1 MHLTSWA
8 GDNLRRQ
15 PNAPDPPALPDRTR
29 HSVVI
34 RALRYPFI
42 MLDLLFANHAAWF
55 TIPAL
60 LGTGI
65 FLIKL
70 VMMLAGGSDDLDLGG
85 GASAGHIGSDFHGG
99 HDGHGH
105 GGGLMAIASVQGI
118 SAFMMGFG
126 WAGLGGLQG
135 LNLGLLPAMGV
146 GVLGGVGMGG
156 LFLALLSS
164 TRKLS
169 TSGNV
174 NIAETKGATGEVY
187 ATVPA
192 SGQGRGQVKL
202 VVSGRQRIVQAI
214 SQGESIATGITIK
227 VVEVRPDNTVVVA
240 PAGA

>member
-1 MHLTSWA
+1 
-8 GDNLRRQ
+8 
-15 PNAPDPPALPDRTR
+15 
-29 HSVVI
+29 
-34 RALRYPFI
+34 
-42 MLDLLFANHAAWF
+42 MLDLLFSGTAAWF
-55 TIPAL
+55 TVPAL

-70 VMMLAGGSDDLDLGG
+70 VLMLTGGSHDLDVGG
-85 GASAGHIGSDFHGG
+85 DASAVHAGHDFHDG

-105 GGGLMAIASVQGI
+105 SSGLMAIASVQGI
-118 SAFMMGFG
+118 SAFLMGFG
-126 WAGLGGLQG
+126 WAGLGAHQG
-135 LNLGLLPAMGV
+135 MNLGLMPSMGV
-146 GVLGGVGMGG
+146 GVLGGAAMGA
-156 LFLALLSS
+156 LFVALLSS

-214 SQGESIATGITIK
+214 SQGESIATGITIR

-240 PAGA
+240 PAGS